1 MISFYLDVFLLAA
14 SPFIGSFITAS
25 SRSWPDWIRIASGRS
40 SCDACGRHLSPLEL
54 IPVVSFLIQ
63 RGKCRACGS
72 PVSWMHPVGELL
84 ALFIGILAVLAFDGG
99 WTVAAALFGWI
110 LLFGALVDIRTFLLP
125 DVVTLGLIP
134 VGLGVSYLSGGL
146 DAVWLNG
153 LAALIGFASLAVIS
167 AVYKRLRGHEGLGLG
182 DAKLLA
188 AAGAWTGPFALP
200 WIVMLGA
207 GTTLFIVVIGHVL
220 GRKASTDTAVPLGPG
235 LAAGCYLAY
244 CLPALVRPLI

>member
-1 MISFYLDVFLLAA
+1 MIAGFLDVFLLAA
-14 SPFIGSFITAS
+14 SPFIGSFVTAS
-25 SRSWPDWIRIASGRS
+25 SRSWPDWVRITTGRS
-40 SCDACGRHLSPLEL
+40 SCDNCERRLSPFEL

-63 RGKCRACGS
+63 RGKCRACGA
-72 PVSWMHPVGELL
+72 PVSWIHPVGELL
-84 ALFIGILAVLAFDGG
+84 ALIIGILAVLAFDGG

-134 VGLGVSYLSGGL
+134 AGLAISYLSGGM
-146 DAVWLNG
+146 DAVWLKS
-153 LAALIGFASLAVIS
+153 LAALIGFASLAIIS
-167 AVYKRLRGHEGLGLG
+167 ETYKRLRGREGLGLG

-188 AAGAWTGPFALP
+188 AGGAWAGPFALP

-207 GTTLFIVVIGHVL
+207 GATLFIVVIGHIL
-220 GRKASTDTAVPLGPG
+220 GRKATADTAVPLGPG